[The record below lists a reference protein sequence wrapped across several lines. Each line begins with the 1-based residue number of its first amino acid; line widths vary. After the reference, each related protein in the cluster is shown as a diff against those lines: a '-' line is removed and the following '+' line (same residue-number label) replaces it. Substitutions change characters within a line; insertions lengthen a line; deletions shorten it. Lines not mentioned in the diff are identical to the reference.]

1 MLDPTTRAE
10 FDQQFR
16 AVQVLYVAMM
26 ASLAGYLV
34 IGLALGRATGA
45 DVSRPSPLIQIF
57 YLVSLGLVAAVFVVK
72 KLMIRPITSSSSPEE
87 IKRFVGSFRTSHLV
101 TYALCDAIGVLGLVA
116 FFVGG
121 SRSQFIN
128 LLVVA
133 FALMILLRPKR
144 IELLNA

>member
-1 MLDPTTRAE
+1 LLDPTTQAE
-10 FDQQFR
+10 FEQQFR

-34 IGLALGRATGA
+34 IGLALGGAAAA

-57 YLVSLGLVAAVFVVK
+57 YLVSLGLIVAAFSVK
-72 KLMIRPITSSSSPEE
+72 KLMIRPITATSSPEE
-87 IKRFVGSFRTSHLV
+87 VRRFVGSFRSSHLV
-101 TYALCDAIGVLGLVA
+101 TYALCEGIGVLGLVA
-116 FFVGG
+116 FFVSG

-133 FALMILLRPKR
+133 FALMILFRPKR
-144 IELLNA
+144 IEFPHA